1 MSFDIRS
8 HVEFDSKG
16 RAICPSCNLSKG
28 TGYKARNLSLVPN
41 TDNAYKC
48 HSGCSSEEIR
58 NAIGKPKDRIVPTSI
73 AVPPKNVLVTPQKV
87 RENHEALLQNPEAMG
102 WLEDRGIDP
111 ETVADFKLGLTRAK
125 VGDRHVPAITIPIPA
140 DETHFYQKKRLI
152 PWVPEKNKPD
162 GCPPWSQYGIPP
174 MVYFTHKPIGA
185 VETILCEGEWDAIR
199 LATALKDDTG
209 VAVACFT
216 CGAGNVPPDSELEKL
231 PGIINIFYDRDDAGE
246 RGAMKLQERLK
257 DRAQIAIVPCDEEEV
272 PKGWDITDVF
282 TAAVTDAE
290 AITQLGAA
298 AAAGKPWSEPKR
310 VNPLR
315 HRLQTNDEMMAG
327 ASDHVEWLVPDILTQ
342 DELFILGMPPRGGKS
357 LFCLTLAKAVATG
370 GAFLDRPTTQG
381 SVIYINLEDA
391 PTKIKQRQI
400 AQGWS
405 DGLPVY
411 WMEKFKLSE
420 LDDLKELAS
429 EIPDLRLVVLD
440 TFSRIRDDG
449 QKESSAE
456 LGKILE
462 PIQEWAKENGICV
475 LLVHHTGKISGD
487 HPSSDPFDALRGSSS
502 IRATCRGAIVIVPGE
517 SSYRLLAENGYADR
531 LDVSVRIVPD
541 TLEWKLLGNWQP
553 RIDGDM
559 KTQILDHLNLI
570 GESTVS
576 EIAKDLNF
584 NATSVGTALSR
595 LSRDGVIT
603 KTGGVG
609 RLPARYSRSLNLLKQ
624 LETQFETYNPDSVRD
639 TGLLKQDTF
648 PKDLDK
654 KVIIEE
660 KSDHS
665 TLARNKCASSET
677 ENDPMITF
685 ASNDHFSPTQ
695 RDAFKQSH
703 NPDGVS
709 DVCLND
715 QNDCLSYAKQTGTR
729 RSAMTVGS
737 QVRYTGSKATL
748 SKLCG
753 SKNLTILEITEGQAK
768 VRHDDWV
775 VTQTIPTTDLK
786 PCK

>member
-8 HVEFDSKG
+8 HVEFDSKD
-16 RAICPSCNLSKG
+16 RAVCPSCNLSKG
-28 TGYKARNLSLVPN
+28 VGYKARNLSLVPN
-41 TDNAYKC
+41 TNNAYKC
-48 HSGCSSEEIR
+48 HAGCSSEEIR
-58 NAIGKPKDRIVPTSI
+58 DAIGKPKDKIVPTAI

-87 RENHEALLQNPEAMG
+87 KDAYNALMDSHEPKG
-102 WLEDRGIDP
+102 WLDDRGIYC
-111 ETVADFKLGLTRAK
+111 EIATKYKLGLTRSK
-125 VGDRHVPAITIPIPA
+125 FEDKFYPAITIPIPS
-140 DETHFYQKKRLI
+140 DEAGTHYYQKKRVAPWI
-152 PWVPEKNKPD
+152 PEDKRPEGLK
-162 GCPPWSQYGIPP
+162 PWSQYGIPM
-174 MVYFTHKPIGA
+174 MVYFTHKPEEA
-185 VETILCEGEWDAIR
+185 TETWLCEGEWDAIR
-199 LATALKDDTG
+199 LGHEVSSRNWKD

-216 CGAGNVPPDSELEKL
+216 CGAPSVPPQEQLDRL
-231 PGIINIFYDRDDAGE
+231 PGEVIVFYDQDDAGRE
-246 RGAMKLQERLK
+246 GALKVQEKMK
-257 DRAQIAIVPCDEEEV
+257 DRCRIATLPSPQDHGK
-272 PKGWDITDVF
+272 KGYDVSNALDDGLTLSAF
-282 TAAVTDAE
+282 NDATDA
-290 AITQLGAA
+290 AT
-298 AAAGKPWSEPKR
+298 PWTEPKR

-370 GAFLDRPTTQG
+370 GPFLDRPTTQG

-420 LDDLKELAS
+420 LDDLKELAA

-462 PIQEWAKENGICV
+462 PIQEWAKEQGICV
-475 LLVHHTGKISGD
+475 LIVHHTGKVSND
-487 HPSSDPFDALRGSSS
+487 HPSADPFDALRGSTS

-576 EIAKDLNF
+576 DIAKDLNF

-603 KTGGVG
+603 KAGGIG

-654 KVIIEE
+654 KVIIEPE
-660 KSDHS
+660 SDHS
-665 TLARNKCASSET
+665 ALANEKCASSET
-677 ENDPMITF
+677 ENAPMITF

-695 RDAFKQSH
+695 REAFKQSH

-729 RSAMTVGS
+729 RSTMTVGS
-737 QVRYTGSKATL
+737 QVRYSGNKATL
-748 SKLCG
+748 SKLCS
-753 SKNLTILEITEGQAK
+753 SKKLTVLEITGDHAVVK
-768 VRHDDWV
+768 HDDWV

>member
-1 MSFDIRS
+1 MFKITDHITFDT
-8 HVEFDSKG
+8 KG
-16 RAICPSCNLSKG
+16 RAVCPSCIIAKG
-28 TGYKARNLSLVPN
+28 TGHKAKNLSLVG
-41 TDNAYKC
+41 TEGAYKC
-48 HSGCSSEEIR
+48 HRGCTKEEIR
-58 NAIGKPKDRIVPTSI
+58 TALGQDKDRIIPTALTKAAST
-73 AVPPKNVLVTPQKV
+73 VTVTAAKIT
-87 RENHEALLQNPEAMG
+87 EAHTALLKNPEAMG
-102 WLEDRGIDP
+102 WLEDRGIDRAAV
-111 ETVADFKLGLTRAK
+111 EQHHLGLTRSK
-125 VGDRHVPAITIPIPA
+125 QGDKFIPAISIPIPA
-140 DETHFYQKKRLI
+140 DGKGNFYQKKRI
-152 PWVPEKNKPD
+152 APWVAKDNRPEDWSN
-162 GCPPWSQYGIPP
+162 WSQYGIPAT
-174 MVYFTHKPIGA
+174 VYFTHKPENA
-185 VETILCEGEWDAIR
+185 TETWVCEGEWDAIR
-199 LATALKDDTG
+199 LAMELRTSKLTAI
-209 VAVACFT
+209 ACFT
-216 CGAGNVPPDSELEKL
+216 CGAGNVPTQDQLDRL
-231 PGIINIFYDRDDAGE
+231 PGNVIIFYDRNDTPTKTGIIPGKDGADKAARTIGTRARIGQVPMPDDCKVA
-246 RGAMKLQERLK
+246 
-257 DRAQIAIVPCDEEEV
+257 
-272 PKGWDITDVF
+272 GWDISDALNAGYTTDH
-282 TAAVTDAE
+282 
-290 AITQLGAA
+290 IKAA
-298 AAAGKPWSEPKR
+298 AAAAQPWTAPKR
-310 VNPLR
+310 ENPLR
-315 HRLQTNDEMMAG
+315 SRLQTNDEMMAG

-370 GAFLDRPTTQG
+370 GPFLDRPTTQG

-420 LDDLKELAS
+420 LDDLKELAV

-462 PIQEWAKENGICV
+462 PIQEWAKEQGICI
-475 LLVHHTGKISGD
+475 LIVHHTGKVSND
-487 HPSSDPFDALRGSSS
+487 HPSADPFDALRGSTS

-531 LDVSVRIVPD
+531 LDVSVRIVPE

-559 KTQILDHLNLI
+559 KTQILDHLNLV

-576 EIAKDLNF
+576 EVAKDLNF

-603 KTGGVG
+603 KTGGIG

-654 KVIIEE
+654 KVIIDPE
-660 KSDHS
+660 SDHS
-665 TLARNKCASSET
+665 TLDRNKCASSET

-695 RDAFKQSH
+695 SKAFKQSH
-703 NPDGVS
+703 NPDGVR

-715 QNDCLSYAKQTGTR
+715 QNECLSYAKQTGT
-729 RSAMTVGS
+729 SPEVEEWVYWKKVETV
-737 QVRYTGSKATL
+737 VKVTKKAGKFAWIKVPGQRNVEKVAL
-748 SKLCG
+748 SELGEK
-753 SKNLTILEITEGQAK
+753 
-768 VRHDDWV
+768 
-775 VTQTIPTTDLK
+775 
-786 PCK
+786 

>member
-1 MSFDIRS
+1 MSFDIRDC
-8 HVEFDSKG
+8 VDFDSKG

-28 TGYKARNLSLVPN
+28 VGYKARNLSLVPN
-41 TDNAYKC
+41 TPNYYKC
-48 HSGCSSEEIR
+48 HRGCTREEIR
-58 NAIGKPKDRIVPTSI
+58 DAIGKPIDRVVPTAI
-73 AVPPKNVLVTPQKV
+73 AKPPANVLVTPQKV
-87 RENHEALLQNPEAMG
+87 KEAYNALMESHEPKG
-102 WLEDRGIDP
+102 WLDDRAIYC
-111 ETVADFKLGLTRAK
+111 EIATKYKLGLTRSK
-125 VGDRHVPAITIPIPA
+125 FGDKFYPAITIPIPS
-140 DETHFYQKKRLI
+140 DEAGTHYYQKKRVAPWI
-152 PWVPEKNKPD
+152 PEDKRPEGLK
-162 GCPPWSQYGIPP
+162 PWSQYGIPM
-174 MVYFTHKPIGA
+174 MVYFTHKPEEA
-185 VETILCEGEWDAIR
+185 TETWLCEGEWDAIR
-199 LATALKDDTG
+199 LGHEVSSRNWRD

-216 CGAGNVPPDSELEKL
+216 CGAPSVPPQEQLDRL
-231 PGIINIFYDRDDAGE
+231 PGEVIVFYDQDDAG
-246 RGAMKLQERLK
+246 RDGALKVQEKMKNRC
-257 DRAQIAIVPCDEEEV
+257 RIATLPAPDNHGK
-272 PKGWDITDVF
+272 KGYDVSNALDDGLTLSAF
-282 TAAVTDAE
+282 NDATDA
-290 AITQLGAA
+290 AT
-298 AAAGKPWSEPKR
+298 PWTEPKR
-310 VNPLR
+310 LNPLR

-370 GAFLDRPTTQG
+370 GPFLDRPTTQG

-420 LDDLKELAS
+420 LDDLKELAA

-531 LDVSVRIVPD
+531 LDVNVRVNPE
-541 TLEWKLLGNWQP
+541 TLEWKLIGNWTP

-559 KTQILDHLNLI
+559 KTQILDHLNLF
-570 GESTVS
+570 GEATVAEVAKSLSFNAASVSTVM
-576 EIAKDLNF
+576 
-584 NATSVGTALSR
+584 SR
-595 LSRDGVIT
+595 LNRDGLVD
-603 KTGGVG
+603 KQGGSG
-609 RLPARYSRSLNLLKQ
+609 RSPARYMRSSNLLKQ
-624 LETQFETYNPDSVRD
+624 LETQFEHPNPYPVSD
-639 TGLLKQDTF
+639 TDLLKQQTF
-648 PKDLDK
+648 PKELTE
-654 KVIIEE
+654 KVIIESE
-660 KSDHS
+660 SDHS
-665 TLARNKCASSET
+665 TLARNKCASYPS

-685 ASNDHFSPTQ
+685 AQNDHFSPTQ
-695 RDAFKQSH
+695 DKLFEQSH
-703 NPDGVS
+703 NVDGVR
-709 DVCLND
+709 DVCSNSKTES
-715 QNDCLSYAKQTGTR
+715 LSKFGQTGTR
-729 RSAMTVGS
+729 RSTMTVGS

-753 SKNLTILEITEGQAK
+753 SKKLNILEIKDGQATVK
-768 VRHDDWV
+768 HDDWV

>member
-1 MSFDIRS
+1 MSFDIRDC
-8 HVEFDSKG
+8 VDFDSKG
-16 RAICPSCNLSKG
+16 RAVCPSCNLSKG
-28 TGYKARNLSLVPN
+28 VGYKARNLSLVPN
-41 TDNAYKC
+41 SNGAYKC
-48 HSGCSSEEIR
+48 HAGCTKEEIR
-58 NAIGKPKDRIVPTSI
+58 DAVGKPKDKVVPTAS

-102 WLEDRGIDP
+102 WLEDRGIDAA
-111 ETVADFKLGLTRAK
+111 TVSDFKLGLTRAK

-152 PWVPEKNKPD
+152 PWVPERLKPD

-231 PGIINIFYDRDDAGE
+231 PGIVNIFYDRDDAGE

-257 DRAQIAIVPCDEEEV
+257 DRAQIAIVPCDDDET

-282 TAAVTDAE
+282 TNATDDGN
-290 AITQLGAA
+290 AIKLLGAA
-298 AAAGKPWSEPKR
+298 AAAAQPWTEPKR

-370 GAFLDRPTTQG
+370 GPFLDRPTTQG

-462 PIQEWAKENGICV
+462 PIQEWAKEQGICV
-475 LLVHHTGKISGD
+475 LIVHHTGKVSND
-487 HPSSDPFDALRGSSS
+487 HPSADPFDALRGSTS

-531 LDVSVRIVPD
+531 LDVNVRVNPE
-541 TLEWKLLGNWQP
+541 TLEWKLIGNWTP

-559 KTQILDHLNLI
+559 KTQILDHLNLF
-570 GESTVS
+570 GEATVA
-576 EIAKDLNF
+576 EVAKSLSF
-584 NATSVGTALSR
+584 NATSVSTIMSR
-595 LSRDGVIT
+595 LNRDGLVV
-603 KTGGVG
+603 KRGGVG
-609 RLPARYSRSLNLLKQ
+609 RSPARYTRSSNLLKQ
-624 LETQFETYNPDSVRD
+624 LETQFEHPNVDHVSD
-639 TGLLKQDTF
+639 TDLLKQQTS
-648 PKDLDK
+648 PKELTE
-654 KVIIEE
+654 KVIIEPE
-660 KSDHS
+660 SDHS
-665 TLARNKCASSET
+665 TLARNKCASSESK
-677 ENDPMITF
+677 NDPMITF
-685 ASNDHFSPTQ
+685 AQNDHFSPTQ
-695 RDAFKQSH
+695 DKLFEQSH
-703 NPDGVS
+703 NVDGVR
-709 DVCLND
+709 DVCSNSKTES
-715 QNDCLSYAKQTGTR
+715 LSKVEQTGTR
-729 RSAMTVGS
+729 
-737 QVRYTGSKATL
+737 
-748 SKLCG
+748 
-753 SKNLTILEITEGQAK
+753 
-768 VRHDDWV
+768 
-775 VTQTIPTTDLK
+775 
-786 PCK
+786 